1 MTGKCVFLNPPP
13 VCLCVRVRCVLHH
26 HAVVPVEGDG
36 HHAGELSASLHPQVP
51 EETLLTAQLL
61 QADHITTQRS
71 LEPGPGLCGTTAE
84 SALLGIRTWL
94 QPLRFLCKDGQR
106 LWSKTSRLLTG
117 KKKKKASVDKQVF
130 VP

>member
-1 MTGKCVFLNPPP
+1 MCVFLNPPP

-61 QADHITTQRS
+61 QADHITT
-71 LEPGPGLCGTTAE
+71 LEEPGAWSLDPVCVGPQQSQLYWE
-84 SALLGIRTWL
+84 SEHGFSPSVFFVKMDRD
-94 QPLRFLCKDGQR
+94 FGQR
-106 LWSKTSRLLTG
+106 QVIYLQEKR
-117 KKKKKASVDKQVF
+117 KKKASVDKQVF